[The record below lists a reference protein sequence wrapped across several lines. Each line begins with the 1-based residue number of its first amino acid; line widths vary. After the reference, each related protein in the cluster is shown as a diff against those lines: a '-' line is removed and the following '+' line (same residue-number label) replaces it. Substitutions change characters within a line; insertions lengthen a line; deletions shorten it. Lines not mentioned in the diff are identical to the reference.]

1 MNTIKSLDQAVNFP
15 VESAYIPRGVWHSHG
30 EESGYTQWIGGWIPV
45 GGGYVW
51 RGGLPVEIHV
61 CWAPVPLPRAV
72 PVRTCW
78 VPECEKLWLSSLY
91 FLGTYFKNNTVIDF
105 PIQ

>member
-1 MNTIKSLDQAVNFP
+1 MNTIKSLDQAVSFP
-15 VESAYIPRGVWHSHG
+15 VESTCIPRGILHSHG
-30 EESGYTQWIGGWIPV
+30 EESGHTQWT
-45 GGGYVW
+45 GGGILVRGGCVW
-51 RGGLPVEIHV
+51 RGGLPVEIHA
-61 CWAPVPLPRAV
+61 CWAPVPLPRVV
-72 PVRTCW
+72 PVRMCW